1 MKYIML
7 FIVLFVTSTVQ
18 AAPRISKSV
27 ATTGAL
33 VGGSLGYAI
42 GSSQCDSSNGNT
54 TSFTVSDVRHDILVC
69 KLNKQHLCVDYE
81 GNKKPEVYAK
91 YKGYQYIHRKH
102 VVFDSGK
109 VYSVMEVS
117 K

>member
-18 AAPRISKSV
+18 AAPRISKSI
-27 ATTGAL
+27 ATGAL
-33 VGGSLGYAI
+33 AGGSLGYAI
-42 GSSQCDSSNGNT
+42 ASSQRNSSNGNT
-54 TSFTVSDVRHDILVC
+54 TSFTVSDVSHDILVC
-69 KLNKQHLCVDYE
+69 KLDKQHLCVDYE

-91 YKGYQYIHRKH
+91 YKGYQYIHLKH